1 MPSNIRFAVVC
12 SSNQN
17 RSMETHLFLSKRG
30 FKVRS
35 FGTGDKVKLPGNA
48 PDKPNVYDFGTP
60 YETMYQD
67 LMRKDK
73 NLYTNNG
80 ILSMLDRNKR
90 IKRAPEK
97 FQQSG
102 DIFDVIFTVEERV
115 YDQVVEGGCSRW
127 AKSYPEAGGSSPTSH
142 EMTDANPS
150 HTNNTRTHNNNDNK
164 KLVHNQCFFVSDR
177 HGIRGKL
184 TVLAE
189 GSSQGGVAEEF
200 SRRVIEQNS
209 PVHVI
214 NIDVLDNHEEA
225 TLGAF
230 MFCDLAQQ

>member
-1 MPSNIRFAVVC
+1 MPSSLRFAVIC

-60 YETMYQD
+60 YEAMYQD
-67 LMRKDK
+67 LKKKDLT
-73 NLYTNNG
+73 LYTNNG

-90 IKRAPEK
+90 IKLAPER
-97 FQQSG
+97 FQQNF
-102 DIFDVIFTVEERV
+102 DIFDVLFTVEERV
-115 YDQVVEGGCSRW
+115 YDQV
-127 AKSYPEAGGSSPTSH
+127 
-142 EMTDANPS
+142 
-150 HTNNTRTHNNNDNK
+150 
-164 KLVHNQCFFVSDR
+164 L
-177 HGIRGKL
+177 
-184 TVLAE
+184 
-189 GSSQGGVAEEF
+189 EEF
-200 SRRVIEQNS
+200 AKRPIRYTS
-209 PVHVI
+209 PVHIV

-230 MFCDLAQQ
+230 MFCELAQLMADSEDLDNDIDELLQEFESTKNRPILHTVQFY